1 MNPPD
6 ALPKPNAKLANKLK
20 QKSKEK
26 ANKSQSDLPS
36 DREILNT
43 LYSHYGTPKNIIKEK
58 VSLYQQ
64 YTTPAGMSMGDW
76 TMGEYQIGRVTI
88 FTGAKQ
94 HPDDLFERTKIDHS
108 WFVGVSQTHVK
119 VFADG
124 NVDTILEIGE

>member
-1 MNPPD
+1 MNLEKQHYKSPIK
-6 ALPKPNAKLANKLK
+6 PKVAKKPVSEAKML
-20 QKSKEK
+20 
-26 ANKSQSDLPS
+26 LPS
-36 DREILNT
+36 DSQILDT
-43 LYSHYGTPKNIIKEK
+43 LYGHYGTPQNIIKEK
-58 VSLYQQ
+58 VTLYQQ

-76 TMGEYQIGRVTI
+76 TMGEYQMGRVTI

-124 NVDTILEIGE
+124 KVDTILEIGE

>member
-1 MNPPD
+1 MNSVS
-6 ALPKPNAKLANKLK
+6 KPQANKNK
-20 QKSKEK
+20 RRRKPVEK
-26 ANKSQSDLPS
+26 TIELPS
-36 DREILNT
+36 DRIILDT
-43 LYSHYGTPKNIIKEK
+43 LYAHYGTPENIIKEK